1 MKLMDGAATTNRKY
15 PSYTT
20 AQLESAI
27 ADIKANETGSDA
39 CMCMIA
45 MSDEVARRKA
55 GLSQV
60 AVTPQLIGGK
70 IVTKI
75 GRM

>member
-1 MKLMDGAATTNRKY
+1 MRKY

-27 ADIKANETGSDA
+27 AEIKANETGSDA
-39 CMCMIA
+39 CMRVIA
-45 MSDEVARRKA
+45 MGDEVARRKA
-55 GLSQV
+55 GISQ
-60 AVTPQLIGGK
+60 AAITPQLAGGK
-70 IVTKI
+70 IMTKI